1 MRTTATVLLM
11 SLMATICHTY
21 DRTEAQ
27 RYYDLGLSYIK
38 SDLYEDG
45 LKTLNQVA
53 FLSPDSDVADDA
65 LYQLALIREQ
75 VGDGKIVIGEKRRL
89 ETVQEEL
96 DRLQARGGPTT
107 GFLGTFVR
115 VAIAHGKGEA
125 VFEEAKELAL
135 TQYVLALDYLNTL
148 SARYPESDRLEESN
162 LTFNGVVGKIEMLI
176 REPGPPEPQL
186 QGLASA
192 KAGWV
197 IVTIVAFGV
206 SAFIINS
213 FLHGFF

>member
-1 MRTTATVLLM
+1 MRTIATVLLM
-11 SLMATICHTY
+11 FLLANTCHTY

-96 DRLQARGGPTT
+96 DRLQARGGHPT
-107 GFLGTFVR
+107 GFLSAFVDA
-115 VAIAHGKGEA
+115 AIAHGKGKA
-125 VFEEAKELAL
+125 VFAEAEVLAL
-135 TQYVLALDYLNTL
+135 TQYVLALDYLTTL
-148 SARYPESDRLEESN
+148 SQRHPESDRLEESK
-162 LTFNGVVGKIEMLI
+162 LTFKRVVEKIRTLL
-176 REPGPPEPQL
+176 PEPPRAEKL
-186 QGLASA
+186 RNTIITWG
-192 KAGWV
+192 
-197 IVTIVAFGV
+197 IVCIVALTAVWITGGKPL
-206 SAFIINS
+206 NKQ
-213 FLHGFF
+213 